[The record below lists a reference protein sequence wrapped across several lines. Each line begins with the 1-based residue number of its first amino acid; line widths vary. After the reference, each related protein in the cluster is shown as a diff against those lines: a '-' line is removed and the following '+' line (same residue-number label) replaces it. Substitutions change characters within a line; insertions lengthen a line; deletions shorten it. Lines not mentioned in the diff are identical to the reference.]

1 MTVVAATDPPTI
13 SLPSNDQTEGSTE
26 GTNDQTVSSTD
37 ETNAVSAQ
45 MLSKRSGRRKIAPD
59 AVCYAICLRFWNG
72 QRDSLARM
80 EELLDIMKE
89 EHVKPNAECLSYA
102 VYAYMQADQP
112 EQAEEYYW
120 QLLSLKLM
128 TRDERGLV
136 YGSTQ
141 HLLLA

>member
-1 MTVVAATDPPTI
+1 
-13 SLPSNDQTEGSTE
+13 
-26 GTNDQTVSSTD
+26 
-37 ETNAVSAQ
+37 
-45 MLSKRSGRRKIAPD
+45 
-59 AVCYAICLRFWNG
+59 
-72 QRDSLARM
+72 M

-89 EHVKPNAECLSYA
+89 ERVKPNAECLSYA

-120 QLLSLKLM
+120 QLLSLKLT

-141 HLLLA
+141 HLLLV